1 MKTGCAWGSPYPHFH
16 LKPSQQLPQLVS
28 LSPSN
33 LQMRTL
39 RPPSPSSEEP
49 CGGSHPASLTPEPS
63 GGTHHTFTSMFGGFL
78 WKAWWPYLP
87 GKGETILDHQAQSWK
102 QKEIPHGQGLA
113 GASKQSTKREA
124 ARGPWEF
131 HPPARAAGRRL
142 QGAPAPAVTGSKA
155 EGQGPTWA
163 VSIQQGT
170 VGRQGGIWILMF
182 LGCSGEGA
190 GLESGLRATIL
201 SDNIKTPSSWKQ
213 FRSFQTR
220 KGELTPQQPAHPS
233 FQVGAG

>member
-1 MKTGCAWGSPYPHFH
+1 MDRGWQG
-16 LKPSQQLPQLVS
+16 
-28 LSPSN
+28 
-33 LQMRTL
+33 
-39 RPPSPSSEEP
+39 
-49 CGGSHPASLTPEPS
+49 PANRAPS
-63 GGTHHTFTSMFGGFL
+63 G
-78 WKAWWPYLP
+78 
-87 GKGETILDHQAQSWK
+87 
-102 QKEIPHGQGLA
+102 
-113 GASKQSTKREA
+113 
-124 ARGPWEF
+124 
-131 HPPARAAGRRL
+131 RL
-142 QGAPAPAVTGSKA
+142 QGVPGSSTPQPERLAAGCRAPRAPAVTGSKA